1 MKEKAKLYKT
11 RVNIK
16 QHTLGKRLGNSG
28 DKDEEMKFDDSNVVK
43 RKKGMESYSRVEAT
57 TYTHHGKQLMI
68 LKLINYLKHYATSQ
82 SPLCRF
88 WRNSWSYS
96 LQLLLWHP

>member
-1 MKEKAKLYKT
+1 MMKEKAKLYKT

-43 RKKGMESYSRVEAT
+43 RKKGMD
-57 TYTHHGKQLMI
+57 GKVI
-68 LKLINYLKHYATSQ
+68 
-82 SPLCRF
+82 PV
-88 WRNSWSYS
+88 
-96 LQLLLWHP
+96 